1 MTFIAS
7 WQGTAARGAGSVEFD
22 TEAEAEAHALGL
34 THRGMPCVCIW
45 ELADDQRE
53 RIA

>member
-7 WQGTAARGAGSVEFD
+7 WQGTAARGAGSIEFD

-34 THRGMPCVCIW
+34 THRGVPCVCVW
-45 ELADDQRE
+45 EIDDD
-53 RIA
+53 RIEGIA

>member
-7 WQGTAARGAGSVEFD
+7 WQGSSERGAGSLEFD

-34 THRGMPCVCIW
+34 THRGVPCVVVYEIG
-45 ELADDQRE
+45 E
-53 RIA
+53 IA